1 MSEQRY
7 TAEMADRYLEE
18 KTAREAAQERER
30 RERFEKESA
39 KKAWTEDGGA
49 EADFERL
56 WPSMRDEARARR
68 VADADRRAREAPRRA
83 GVGRI

>member
-1 MSEQRY
+1 MSERY

-49 EADFERL
+49 EDDFERR
-56 WPSMRDEARARR
+56 WPEMRDEARARR
-68 VADADRRAREAPRRA
+68 VMDADREAREAQRRA

>member
-1 MSEQRY
+1 MSEKKY
-7 TAEMADRYLEE
+7 TAEMADAYLQKRREE
-18 KTAREAAQERER
+18 EAAKERKR

-39 KKAWTEDGGA
+39 RKAWTEDGGA

-68 VADADRRAREAPRRA
+68 VADADRRAREAQRA
-83 GVGRI
+83 GLRSAF